1 MIKEA
6 LALKDEFYFLSVDRI
21 PCNGNSMCRGFE
33 VINSILAEND
43 ETLDQRLNEEQLW
56 GKK

>member
-6 LALKDEFYFLSVDRI
+6 LALKDEFDFLSVGRI
-21 PCNGNSMCRGFE
+21 PCNENSMCRGFE
-33 VINSILAEND
+33 VRNSKLAEND
-43 ETLDQRLNEEQLW
+43 ETFDQRLNEGQLW

>member
-6 LALKDEFYFLSVDRI
+6 LALKDEFDFLSVGRI

-33 VINSILAEND
+33 VINSKLAEND
-43 ETLDQRLNEEQLW
+43 ETLDQRLSEEQLW
-56 GKK
+56 GEK